1 MDLTN
6 KKIRRRGKKLKEPQE
21 KIEIYNETPSNIMML
36 PVADLLV
43 DPMATQAAERLFPG
57 KQSMYFRHL
66 VPGLIQYI
74 ENFWVAD
81 NTVHCLI
88 VYQDDTSSPNL
99 SYLGHPTDK
108 KLNEGS
114 VRSDFGKT
122 VITTAGRKNT
132 TRSSSICT

>member
-6 KKIRRRGKKLKEPQE
+6 KEIRRTGKKLKELQE

-43 DPMATQAAERLFPG
+43 DPMATQVAERLFTG

-74 ENFWVAD
+74 ENFWVAG
-81 NTVHCLI
+81 NTVNCLI
-88 VYQDDTSSPNL
+88 VYQDDTSSPDL
-99 SYLGHPTDK
+99 SYLGHLTDK

-114 VRSDFGKT
+114 VAIGFR
-122 VITTAGRKNT
+122 
-132 TRSSSICT
+132 